1 MIKTWISSVGATMI
15 FKRMHHCGRG
25 HWLTSGRPCTVRG
38 WLWSCSLFPHGFWL
52 TKLCLLPR
60 SQALTSF
67 CRWLWVFWTVYGGA
81 FWCYARYS
89 SPFHTSPTLLQILWR
104 LLWHC
109 QPSVPHHFL
118 CSSSKSLAILAALA
132 SYPLITNANS
142 FLKLLISRDT
152 PPDRCCF
159 AKLCSKSQI
168 SSETMDTTESSKRRV

>member
-25 HWLTSGRPCTVRG
+25 HWLTSGHLCTVRG

-89 SPFHTSPTLLQILWR
+89 SPFHTSPATL
-104 LLWHC
+104 
-109 QPSVPHHFL
+109 PAS
-118 CSSSKSLAILAALA
+118 CSSSLMLCLVLFSLSYFSNPTAASLTSPVTLPA
-132 SYPLITNANS
+132 FCSSSLLQFFQQEPGHLCCPG
-142 FLKLLISRDT
+142 FLST
-152 PPDRCCF
+152 YH
-159 AKLCSKSQI
+159 
-168 SSETMDTTESSKRRV
+168 